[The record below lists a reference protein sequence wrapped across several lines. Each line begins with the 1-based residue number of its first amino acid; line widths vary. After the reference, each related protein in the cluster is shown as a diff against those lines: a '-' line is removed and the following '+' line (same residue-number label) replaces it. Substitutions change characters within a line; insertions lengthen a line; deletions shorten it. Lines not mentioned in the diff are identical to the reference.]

1 MKSALVIITEGS
13 EELEAV
19 TVIDV
24 LRRGNVSVV
33 IAAAGEDCTVTCAN
47 GCRLVADNK
56 LSEIISTVRYCK
68 SRLDFLHNNF
78 SLGSL

>member
-24 LRRGNVSVV
+24 LRRGNVNVV
-33 IAAAGEDCTVTCAN
+33 VAAVGENHAVTCAN
-47 GCRLVADNK
+47 GCILMADNK
-56 LSEIISTVRYCK
+56 LSEISSTVRYCK
-68 SRLDFLHNNF
+68 FPR
-78 SLGSL
+78 